1 MIYFLVLIFFFI
13 YSFFLFLID
22 NIYFLILIFIFNILV
37 SFIVGVKLKNH
48 FKVLKNNFLFVLFI
62 VLCNLLFSDKIESI
76 KVGIRLFLTIDY
88 TYIMG
93 NYFDSNSIRI
103 AFKYLFYP
111 LKIFNINIDNLTLII
126 SISLC
131 FIPILIDEANMIKLS
146 LRSKGFDFS
155 FKNVIKRPHIYL
167 ITFLNNLFDRM
178 DELEKSLIMK
188 AY

>member
-76 KVGIRLFLTIDY
+76 KVGIRLFLVQQ
-88 TYIMG
+88 
-93 NYFDSNSIRI
+93 
-103 AFKYLFYP
+103 
-111 LKIFNINIDNLTLII
+111 NLPEQHLILQI
-126 SISLC
+126 
-131 FIPILIDEANMIKLS
+131 
-146 LRSKGFDFS
+146 
-155 FKNVIKRPHIYL
+155 
-167 ITFLNNLFDRM
+167 
-178 DELEKSLIMK
+178 
-188 AY
+188 

>member
-76 KVGIRLFLTIDY
+76 KVGIRLFLAIDY

-111 LKIFNINIDNLTLII
+111 LKIFDYFIKYLKFSYFFQKDTII
-126 SISLC
+126 
-131 FIPILIDEANMIKLS
+131 
-146 LRSKGFDFS
+146 
-155 FKNVIKRPHIYL
+155 IY
-167 ITFLNNLFDRM
+167 FF
-178 DELEKSLIMK
+178 
-188 AY
+188 